1 MNINVA
7 INILSKYNIDLN
19 RNKNAFIIKMA
30 NAIQILEDNGIEII
44 EPYFKKN
51 NNSITTILYK
61 CECGNIA
68 ESAVSNFAN
77 KKVYACKKC
86 NAGKINSLTKRI
98 SLNDIKNNLSEKGFK
113 VIKITNYNGNLE
125 GSEWEM
131 VCESNHSFKRSGN
144 NIKNIKY
151 CPFCFTDSCEENLI
165 RDLIEI
171 HFNAKFPSIRPDF
184 LKSTYSNKNL
194 ELDMYNKDLK
204 LAFEYNGIQ
213 HYEPIYGEKRLE
225 ISQRNDMEKNRL
237 CEQNGVKLITIKHN
251 DKKIVD
257 KKEFLLNIINYLKAF
272 DIYISSESLNKT
284 MNKKQIFKN
293 KGLEK
298 IKSLLLKNNKRLIS
312 KNYFNL
318 KSKVEVKCL
327 ICEEISKLSVS
338 TIMNLETTPRKN
350 CSKCKHLN
358 KKNQSEMRHT
368 SIAEKFC
375 KDNNFSFIELQKN
388 KEGHCS
394 GFKYKNLLG
403 EINLFGSKKYRKYIK
418 ENNLG
423 YNNAR

>member
-44 EPYFKKN
+44 EPCFKKN

-131 VCESNHSFKRSGN
+131 ICESNHSFKRSGN

-298 IKSLLLKNNKRLIS
+298 IKSLLLKNN
-312 KNYFNL
+312 
-318 KSKVEVKCL
+318 
-327 ICEEISKLSVS
+327 LSVS

-350 CSKCKHLN
+350 CRKCKHLN